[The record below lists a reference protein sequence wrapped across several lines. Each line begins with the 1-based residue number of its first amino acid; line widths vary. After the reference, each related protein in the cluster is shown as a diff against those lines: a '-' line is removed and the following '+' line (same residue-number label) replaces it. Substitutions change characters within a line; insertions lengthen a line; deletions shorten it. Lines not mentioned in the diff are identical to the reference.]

1 MWNNY
6 CKIILRNLIRYKGY
20 TFINIADLTIGI
32 TCCFLIILFV
42 MDEMSYDKH
51 FEKADQIYRV
61 GVRGV
66 VGEQEM
72 NSARTSSMMSETLL
86 EEYPE
91 VIHATRMSHTPN
103 MLVRYEEKVFNEKGF
118 FWVDSNFFDVFSIP
132 MIHGNPNTALE
143 DDHTLVITEDVAL
156 KYFATTA
163 DAINK
168 VVTFE
173 DETPYKITGVIENPK
188 PNSHFHCGMI
198 SPLSSW
204 DWDFEQFWL
213 NNYMHTYIVLHKNV
227 PPEQLEAKFPAL
239 VNKYVAPDI
248 QRGLGISLE
257 EYEASGDKIGFFLQ
271 PILDIHLFSQLEGE
285 IEPNSDI
292 KYVYIFSILA
302 LFIIIIASINYMNLS
317 TARAAERSLEVGIR
331 KVVGSNRIQL
341 VNQFLFES
349 IILTLIAML
358 LSLVLVAIL
367 LPYFNNI
374 AGKQLEAGYFENW
387 FVLPGILLISL
398 LTGLLAG
405 SYPAFFLASFQPV
418 RVLKGFYKVSNSSTL
433 PSVRNVLV
441 VFQFV
446 ISIFLFVTTFI
457 MFNQMQYIQNKR
469 LGFQKDNILVIKRGW
484 AVGQNSDGTE
494 KDSVG
499 NSSVLD
505 LFKNELKQNPNVVS
519 AGGTSHLPGSTN
531 YYHWYVVPE
540 NASIEERHPINYFFA
555 DYDFAET
562 LNLKF
567 TEGNYF
573 IRGKTNIYH
582 SVIINEA
589 TAQALGYKKPY
600 VGKQIGFPGEEIHY
614 SNIIGVIKDYH
625 YQSLHQKIEPFV
637 MGMRDRQRT
646 YIAVRI
652 SSHNIAETIKYI
664 GDTWNKYIPY
674 KPFEYSFLDE
684 DYDALYNAETVTLNL
699 FAIFSSLA
707 IFIACLGLFGLS
719 SFTVHQKGKEIA
731 IRKVLGDSVPNIVFR
746 LSKEF
751 ARWIILANIIAW
763 PLAWLAMS
771 NWLEDFAYR
780 IDLTVFPFLT
790 AGIFALIIAW
800 LTISYQSIKAA
811 LANPIEAIR
820 YE

>member
-6 CKIILRNLIRYKGY
+6 FKIIRRNLIRYKGY

-32 TCCFLIILFV
+32 TCCFLIVLFV
-42 MDEMSYDKH
+42 LDEISYDKH
-51 FEKADQIYRV
+51 FDKSNQIYRV

-91 VIHATRMSHTPN
+91 VIHATRMSYTPN
-103 MLVRYEEKVFNEKGF
+103 MLVRHEEKVFNEQGF
-118 FWVDSNFFDVFSIP
+118 FWVDSNFFDVFSVP

-143 DDHTLVITEDVAL
+143 EDHTLVLTEDVAL

-163 DAINK
+163 EAINK
-168 VVTFE
+168 IVTFE
-173 DETPYKITGVIENPK
+173 DETPYRITGVIENPK
-188 PNSHFHCGMI
+188 PNTHFHYGMI

-204 DWDFEQFWL
+204 GWDFEQFWL
-213 NNYMHTYIVLHKNV
+213 NNYMHTYIVLHKNAS
-227 PPEQLEAKFPAL
+227 PKQLETKFPAL
-239 VNKYVAPDI
+239 VKKYVAPDI

-271 PILDIHLFSQLEGE
+271 PITDIHLFSKLEGE

-292 KYVYIFSILA
+292 KYVYIFSLLA

-317 TARAAERSLEVGIR
+317 TARAAERRLEVGIR
-331 KVVGSNRIQL
+331 KVLGSNRIQL

-349 IILTLIAML
+349 IMLTFIAML
-358 LSLVLVAIL
+358 LSLVLIVIL

-387 FVLPGILLISL
+387 YVLPGIILISL
-398 LTGLLAG
+398 STGLLAG

-418 RVLKGFYKVSNSSTL
+418 RVLKGFFKVSNRSTL

-505 LFKNELKQNPNVVS
+505 VFKNELKQNSNIIS

-531 YYHWYVVPE
+531 YFHWYVVPE
-540 NASIEERHPINYFFA
+540 KVSMEERHPINYFFA

-562 LNLKF
+562 LDLKF
-567 TEGNYF
+567 IEGNYF
-573 IRGKTNIYH
+573 IRGETNISH
-582 SVIINEA
+582 SVVINEA
-589 TAQALGYKKPY
+589 TAKALGYEKPY
-600 VGKQIGFPGEEIHY
+600 VGKQIGFPGEEVHY

-637 MGMRDRQRT
+637 MGMQDRQRT

-652 SSHNIAETIKYI
+652 SPYNIAETIKYI
-664 GDTWNKYIPY
+664 EDTWHKYIPY

-684 DYDALYNAETVTLNL
+684 DYDALYNAETVTLKV
-699 FAIFSSLA
+699 FTIFSSLA

-719 SFTVHQKGKEIA
+719 SFTVHQKTKEIA

-751 ARWIILANIIAW
+751 ARWIILAIIIAW

-780 IDLTVFPFLT
+780 IDLTVFPFLI
-790 AGIFALIIAW
+790 AGIIALIIAW